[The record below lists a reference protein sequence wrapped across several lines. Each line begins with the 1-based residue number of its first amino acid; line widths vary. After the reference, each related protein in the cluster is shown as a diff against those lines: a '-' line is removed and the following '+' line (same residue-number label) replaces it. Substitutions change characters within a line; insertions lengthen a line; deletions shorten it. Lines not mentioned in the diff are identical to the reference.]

1 MRGFNALSRFV
12 LFLAVCQF
20 GLPVQAK
27 EVKLLHNG
35 LTLNANL
42 ELADGKA
49 LADGVVLIT
58 HSGLAH
64 GRMGTVS
71 YLQQLLKDSGY
82 SSLAITLSLGINDR
96 HGMLDCHSIHRHRF
110 ADGGAEIG
118 VWIDWLKGQRVNQ
131 IALIGHSRGA
141 SQTALYMAEKDD
153 ARIMA
158 IVLLAPDTRAT
169 NDAAAYQRMHGKPLA
184 PVLQRAQD
192 LVATGKGSALMEHT
206 GILFCRDTTVS
217 ADTIVSYYGPDPR
230 LDTPF
235 SISRIR
241 KPLLII
247 LAGADEVVIG
257 SRESF
262 MPIANGKQV
271 QVKVVDNAGH
281 FFRDLYSD
289 DAVDMARDFF
299 QSVGFQ

>member
-1 MRGFNALSRFV
+1 
-12 LFLAVCQF
+12 
-20 GLPVQAK
+20 
-27 EVKLLHNG
+27 
-35 LTLNANL
+35 
-42 ELADGKA
+42 
-49 LADGVVLIT
+49 
-58 HSGLAH
+58 
-64 GRMGTVS
+64 
-71 YLQQLLKDSGY
+71 
-82 SSLAITLSLGINDR
+82 
-96 HGMLDCHSIHRHRF
+96 
-110 ADGGAEIG
+110 
-118 VWIDWLKGQRVNQ
+118 
-131 IALIGHSRGA
+131 
-141 SQTALYMAEKDD
+141 
-153 ARIMA
+153 
-158 IVLLAPDTRAT
+158 
-169 NDAAAYQRMHGKPLA
+169 
-184 PVLQRAQD
+184 
-192 LVATGKGSALMEHT
+192 MEHT